1 MTRTYAQL
9 VEEAQEQLSNRSAG
23 LREAL
28 NQLYDRATT
37 TEDSARRLQQRDLLA
52 PYAREIA
59 YVNGHITVDRRK
71 IDEATEAYERVAEV
85 LVRNLEW
92 NEEDIRVFPQGSAS
106 TQTLIRSSDGSKFD
120 IDAVCRVNRSRIDEH
135 DPIAFFDAV
144 GQAIEEL
151 GAERKKRCWRINETN
166 TDHYLEFTPSVP
178 FGRSLEATME
188 SLGLRRRP
196 AAGYEESALA
206 VVDTPSES
214 WKTSNPE
221 GFANWV
227 NQQSGRRLLREVMLS
242 EDSGPTAMKG
252 AEPVPNQEVDLSD
265 TLRIA
270 IRLFK
275 RHRDMLVR
283 RNVLEAEE
291 KPISVILVTLLTS
304 CYEGLAHQGRVY
316 DHPIEL
322 LIDLAELM
330 PNMVEIRQ
338 GQYWVANP
346 TVEGENFAERWNEDD
361 GARKRAFDVWT
372 GGLHADLVR
381 ILKCHDEANLRE
393 VVRDVFGC
401 TTPRPGS
408 GDGSDG
414 AGLGLKE
421 PRRPRPAPKTQGLS

>member
-9 VEEAQEQLSNRSAG
+9 VEEAEQQLGESVR
-23 LREAL
+23 LREVL
-28 NQLYDRATT
+28 NRLYDRTT
-37 TEDSARRLQQRDLLA
+37 ATEDSARRAQLSDLLI

-59 YVNGHITVDRRK
+59 YVNDHITVDREK
-71 IDEATEAYERVAEV
+71 IDEATKAYKRVADT
-85 LVRNLEW
+85 LIRNLEW
-92 NEEDIRVFPQGSAS
+92 DEEDIRVFPQGSAR
-106 TQTLIRSSDGSKFD
+106 TQTLIRSPDRSKFD
-120 IDAVCRVNRSRIDEH
+120 IDAVCRVERSRIDEH
-135 DPIAFFDAV
+135 DPLAFFDAV

-178 FGRSLEATME
+178 FGRSLEITME

-196 AAGYEESALA
+196 AAGFEESALA

-227 NQQSGRRLLREVMLS
+227 NQQSGHRLIREVVLS
-242 EDSGPTAMKG
+242 EGSGPTAMKG

-283 RNVLEAEE
+283 RNVLEAEG

-304 CYEGLAHQGRVY
+304 CYEGLADQGRVY

-330 PNMVEIRQ
+330 PRMVEIRQ

-346 TVEGENFAERWNEDD
+346 TVEGENFAERWNEGD
-361 GARKRAFDVWT
+361 GARKRAFDLWAEV
-372 GGLHADLVR
+372 LRADLVR
-381 ILKCHDEANLRE
+381 ILNQNEADLPG
-393 VVRDVFGC
+393 VVREIFGC
-401 TTPRPGS
+401 TTPRPGG
-408 GDGSDG
+408 GDGSEG
-414 AGLGLKE
+414 AGLNVPKPE
-421 PRRPRPAPKTQGLS
+421 RPAPARETQGLS